1 MTSSGFSTVKVSELP
16 PVNLGTID
24 GKDHFIINDNEGATK
39 TTNIIEIGDF
49 IGYIEATD
57 LTFTGDITFVNTVFF
72 GGDILPIPGGELNIT
87 TDSITI
93 RQELNVESTAVVNG
107 LDLNDLED
115 VEYEE
120 NDIVEGHILV
130 WDEVNEVFITA
141 PQIDNSPVYFEVP
154 PDPRPGDLWWRKDN
168 GKLYV
173 WYTSPN
179 GSSNW
184 VQASGSFVDLKDYK

>member
-1 MTSSGFSTVKVSELP
+1 MTSSGFNTVKVSDLP

-24 GKDHFIINDNEGATK
+24 GKDHFIINDNEGVTK

-49 IGYIEATD
+49 IGFIEASD
-57 LTFTGDITFVNTVFF
+57 LTFTGDITFINDVFF

-87 TDSITI
+87 ADRITI

-115 VEYEE
+115 VEYDE
-120 NDIVEGHILV
+120 NAILEGDILI
-130 WDEVNEVFITA
+130 WDDVNKTFVNGR
-141 PQIDNSPVYFEVP
+141 QIDKAPVYFQLP
-154 PDPRPGDLWWRKDN
+154 PAPEKGDLWWRKDN

-173 WYTSPN
+173 YYISPN
-179 GSSNW
+179 GNPAW
-184 VQASGSFVDLKDYK
+184 VQASGSFVEF